1 MARKSS
7 KSSRKRSSSVLG
19 KRGLNHSVSI
29 FVPST
34 TRLNK
39 KVSSK
44 TFSNRIRNTKRSL
57 NNLFGGST
65 TTRAVGSFTSRRG
78 KVVNERIGVVTAHT
92 NKAGFAK
99 GKRRLGAFLKAKKRS
114 WKQESVGATI
124 ETPKRPS
131 KSFIFT

>member
-1 MARKSS
+1 MVRKL
-7 KSSRKRSSSVLG
+7 KSGKRKGSSVLG
-19 KRGLNHSVSI
+19 KRGLNHSVSV

-34 TRLNK
+34 TRLNRK
-39 KVSSK
+39 ISSK
-44 TFSNRIRNTKRSL
+44 TFSTRIRNTKKSL

-65 TTRAVGSFTSRRG
+65 TTRSVGSFTSKRG
-78 KVVNERIGVVTAHT
+78 KVVNEKIAVVTAHT
-92 NKAGFAK
+92 NKTGFTK
-99 GKRRLGAFLKAKKRS
+99 GKKKLGAFLKTKKKS